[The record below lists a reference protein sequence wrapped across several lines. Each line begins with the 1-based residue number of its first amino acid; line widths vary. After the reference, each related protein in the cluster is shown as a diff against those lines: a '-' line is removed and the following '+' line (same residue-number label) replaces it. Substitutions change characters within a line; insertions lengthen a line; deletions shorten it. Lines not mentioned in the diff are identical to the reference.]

1 MRKFLIL
8 VLTSLVALGAH
19 AWEPTSAD
27 SLSEEALAPPSYA
40 EALVTIAPVP
50 MPATVIEIARYSPKG
65 TGIGHGKRAK
75 AAKVARV
82 KSILSRSAREQ
93 IALAA
98 KSAKPEAQAILNAS
112 DHEDVATG
120 IDELDLHRSFSQPK
134 VARAPDQASED
145 DEAESD
151 LSDHVKLRLLIAR
164 TKAVEAHILNQA
176 GKAADQDD
184 SELSETVKLR
194 LLMARTRALQAHAE
208 KFGSTSV

>member
-1 MRKFLIL
+1 VRKFLFL
-8 VLTSLVALGAH
+8 VLTSLAVVGAH

-27 SLSEEALAPPSYA
+27 SSSEEALAPPSYA
-40 EALVTIAPVP
+40 ETLVTIAPVP
-50 MPATVIEIARYSPKG
+50 LPATVVEIARYSPKS

-98 KSAKPEAQAILNAS
+98 KSARPEAQAILNAS

-134 VARAPDQASED
+134 VARTSDQASED
-145 DEAESD
+145 DEADSD

-164 TKAVEAHILNQA
+164 TKAVEAHILSQA

-194 LLMARTRALQAHAE
+194 LLMARTRALQAYAE
-208 KFGSTSV
+208 RFGSTSV